1 MYSISSGTGGCAI
14 MSYFVRFTKCVRP
27 CSAIS
32 PNSKGYIYVI
42 VFYKMHSQIF
52 ISQMFARIYY
62 VESLGS
68 AILTV
73 DVTIDASS
81 GGISVLGLTKLA
93 LTSN

>member
-1 MYSISSGTGGCAI
+1 
-14 MSYFVRFTKCVRP
+14 
-27 CSAIS
+27 
-32 PNSKGYIYVI
+32 
-42 VFYKMHSQIF
+42 
-52 ISQMFARIYY
+52 MFARIYY